1 MITLYGN
8 TRLPSNCGVTSAAD
22 VGVDVTVVDDETSD
36 AALFRALSLFD
47 VDDRDLLVT
56 LV

>member
-36 AALFRALSLFD
+36 AALFGALSLFD